1 MSEVENVQLA
11 EMFYSQIAR
20 PILFRLS
27 PEFVHGST
35 IKIGSLISKSSMA
48 CRLLR
53 RIYDVQFPALKVKV
67 WGIEFKNPIGLA
79 AGFDKHGQVHPLMA
93 ALGFGHMEIGSVS
106 HRFWAGNPSPTLLRL
121 PQDWG
126 LINRL
131 GLNSVGSEIVCNRLQ
146 KLQFQTPLGVNL
158 VKTADPEIAGE
169 EAVTDYFQSFCRFY
183 PVGDFITL
191 NLSCPNTVEGRT
203 FEDPKLLEPF
213 LKKLQQHRLESSS
226 PFKPVLVKISPD
238 LTDDELDQIME
249 LCQSYEIDGCVI
261 GNTTTRRENLKTPQS
276 VLDSFGFGGV
286 SGKPLKKY
294 VQEMVGKVFRKT
306 GGKFPIV
313 ALGGVGCDPEM
324 HPAQEVWEYL
334 NMGATLVQL
343 YTGLI
348 YRGPSLLSVANKGL
362 VDILLQNE
370 ISSVGEFLEKR
381 QDQASVRP

>member
-1 MSEVENVQLA
+1 
-11 EMFYSQIAR
+11 
-20 PILFRLS
+20 
-27 PEFVHGST
+27 
-35 IKIGSLISKSSMA
+35 
-48 CRLLR
+48 
-53 RIYDVQFPALKVKV
+53 
-67 WGIEFKNPIGLA
+67 
-79 AGFDKHGQVHPLMA
+79 
-93 ALGFGHMEIGSVS
+93 
-106 HRFWAGNPSPTLLRL
+106 
-121 PQDWG
+121 
-126 LINRL
+126 
-131 GLNSVGSEIVCNRLQ
+131 
-146 KLQFQTPLGVNL
+146 
-158 VKTADPEIAGE
+158 
-169 EAVTDYFQSFCRFY
+169 
-183 PVGDFITL
+183 
-191 NLSCPNTVEGRT
+191 
-203 FEDPKLLEPF
+203 
-213 LKKLQQHRLESSS
+213 
-226 PFKPVLVKISPD
+226 
-238 LTDDELDQIME
+238 ME

-261 GNTTTRRENLKTPQS
+261 GNTTTRRENLKTPQSAENLKTPQS

-306 GGKFPIV
+306 GGKFKLICPIV